1 MATLTSQKIAVAL
14 MENAIETFESQ
25 QGFLP
30 YVELIDGVSP
40 AGLQNSNNVVWRA
53 VQQHAPDIS
62 GWDVTGLETGIIQ
75 ESYPAYLGT
84 PSNDIIEMR
93 VDDFRDLSYWRKRG
107 QEAGR
112 KRASVLN
119 TAIINTIKNTGSLA
133 YRANPTSGF
142 DFVAQAQATMNK
154 RQMNDADRYFALT
167 DTQNFVFGKDLAGRQ
182 TLHTGNQPNST
193 WQNGMLYKNIAGFDI
208 LKSSSTPALVG
219 GADPATTVTANVSLA
234 PTAGSVNT
242 TTNTVTNSDYRT
254 SGTIPVTASASYN
267 VGDRVTFSNGG
278 VTVKAIGLDDKA
290 VSDEAMTFV
299 IVSKPS
305 GTAIE
310 VWPRPIAADDPALST
325 LEKAYANINTRILNT
340 ATVNRINIDA
350 TTQPGLF
357 WQKGSIEVLTGEVPM
372 QMLNQFGGMK
382 VAAEKIGNTG
392 LTMYLLYDANIK
404 TANLTWRMFAWY
416 GVNNANPSQNGVAI
430 RF

>member
-1 MATLTSQKIAVAL
+1 MAVLTSQKIALAL

-30 YVELIDGVSP
+30 YVELIDGVSA
-40 AGLQNSNNVVWRA
+40 AGLQNSNNVAWRP

-84 PSNDIIEMR
+84 PSNDIIELR
-93 VDDFRDLSYWRKRG
+93 VDDVRDISYWNKRG
-107 QEAGR
+107 KEAGR

-119 TAIINTIKNTGSLA
+119 TAIINSIKNTGSIA

-142 DFVAQAQATMNK
+142 DFVAQAQASLNK
-154 RQMNDADRYFALT
+154 RQVNEADRYFALT
-167 DTQNFVFGKDLAGRQ
+167 DTQNFLFGKDLASRQ
-182 TLHTGNQPNST
+182 TLQPGNQPNST
-193 WQNGMLYKNIAGFDI
+193 FQDGMLYKNIAGFNI
-208 LKSSSTPALVG
+208 LKSSSTPSLVG
-219 GADPATTVTANVSLA
+219 GADPATTVTANVSFA

-242 TTNTVTNSDYRT
+242 TTNTVTNVDYRT
-254 SGTIPVTASASYN
+254 GTIAVTASASYN
-267 VGDRVTFSNGG
+267 VGDRVTFANSA
-278 VTVKAIGLDDKA
+278 VTVKAVGLDDKA

-305 GTAIE
+305 GTSIE
-310 VWPRPIAADDPALST
+310 VWPKPIAADDPALST
-325 LEKAYANINTRILNT
+325 LEKSYANINTRILNT

-372 QMLNQFGGMK
+372 QMIGQFGGMK

-392 LTMYLLYDANIK
+392 LTMYLLYDGNIK
-404 TANLTWRMFAWY
+404 TAAVSWRMFAWY
-416 GVNNANPSQNGVAI
+416 GVNNAAPSQNGIAI
-430 RF
+430 KY